1 MYDSLFLK
9 QINYLTQEM
18 TFNCP
23 KISAAGFFDVGY
35 NLILMVNLAKISSL
49 TENFKN
55 VIPFDR
61 GIWFCS

>member
-35 NLILMVNLAKISSL
+35 NLIPMVNLTFIGS
-49 TENFKN
+49 
-55 VIPFDR
+55 
-61 GIWFCS
+61 